1 MTRTILILVTLLL
14 SNLLTSQ
21 VIATTEDGVKV
32 ILEDDNTWRFAKSIT
47 QNSSSSNSGEAA
59 IKNETPKDNI
69 LKTPK
74 EPATKIGFRGF
85 FWGDSVEKLKSKN
98 PNINWKTGTE
108 DGLKFYVKEDYVGGK
123 QVEVLFLFSKSK
135 LVAGMYNFIEEYQS
149 DNAYYQDYTRISE
162 TLSDKYEM
170 EKSENWN
177 NETWRNSPNYIGH
190 AIQSGHVEFS
200 ESYDDGN
207 TTITHTIK
215 TDNEY
220 GVEHM
225 LMYRSSSFLKSI
237 INSQDTDF

>member
-21 VIATTEDGVKV
+21 VIATTEGGVKV
-32 ILEDDNTWRFAKSIT
+32 ILEDDNTWRFAKRIT
-47 QNSSSSNSGEAA
+47 QNNSPTNSGEAA
-59 IKNETPKDNI
+59 IKNESPKDNV

-74 EPATKIGFRGF
+74 KPATKIGFRGF
-85 FWGDSVEKLKSKN
+85 SWGDSVEKLKSKN

-123 QVEVLFLFSKSK
+123 QVEALFLFSKNK
-135 LVAGMYNFIEEYQS
+135 LVAGMYNFKEEHQS
-149 DNAYYQDYTRISE
+149 DNAYYQDYIQISE

-177 NETWRNSPNYIGH
+177 NESWKKHPDEIGY
-190 AIQSGHVEFS
+190 ALKQGHVEFS
-200 ESYDDGN
+200 ESYDDGT

-215 TDNEY
+215 TDNER
-220 GVEHM
+220 GIEHM

-237 INSQDTDF
+237 INSQVTDF